1 MSSRS
6 DGVVVHPT
14 ALVEDGVTLGA
25 HTKVWDNV
33 HIRRG
38 AKIGE
43 RCIIGEKTYIAYDV
57 VIGDLV
63 KINAAVYICANVT
76 IEDMVMLSAHTV
88 FTNDVFPRAALA
100 ETREPI
106 TSDPTE
112 ETLHTTVRQGV
123 TVGANATIGPGVEL
137 GQYAMVGMGSVVT
150 RDVTPFQ
157 LVVGNPARPIG
168 WVCMCGHPLA
178 RAAEAPP
185 AACRRSTTRS
195 PCCMRSTSRRDAWS
209 DSFIRYRP
217 SRTQCCLTIPLCT

>member
-1 MSSRS
+1 MSSRPE
-6 DGVVVHPT
+6 GVVVHPT

-38 AKIGE
+38 ATIGE
-43 RCIIGEKTYIAYDV
+43 RCIVGEKTYIAYDV

-88 FTNDVFPRAALA
+88 FTNDVFPRAALP
-100 ETREPI
+100 ETRELI

-112 ETLHTTVRQGV
+112 ETLHTVVRQGV

-137 GQYAMVGMGSVVT
+137 GQFSMVGMGSVVT
-150 RDVTPFQ
+150 RGVKPFQ

-178 RAAEAPP
+178 RTAEPP
-185 AACRRSTTRS
+185 AQAACVKCQRKYARANDQLANVTVG
-195 PCCMRSTSRRDAWS
+195 A
-209 DSFIRYRP
+209 
-217 SRTQCCLTIPLCT
+217 

>member
-1 MSSRS
+1 MSSRP
-6 DGVVVHPT
+6 DGVVIHPT

-25 HTKVWDNV
+25 NTKVWDNV

-38 AKIGE
+38 ATIGAS
-43 RCIIGEKTYIAYDV
+43 CIVGEKTYIAYDV

-76 IEDMVMLSAHTV
+76 IEDMVMLSAHVV
-88 FTNDVFPRAALA
+88 FTNDTFPRAALP
-100 ETREPI
+100 ETRELI

-112 ETLHTTVRQGV
+112 ETLYTTVRHGV

-137 GQYAMVGMGSVVT
+137 GQFCMVGMGAVVT
-150 RDVTPFQ
+150 RDVKPFQ

-178 RAAEAPP
+178 RSADAPAD
-185 AACRRSTTRS
+185 AACEQCHRRY
-195 PCCMRSTSRRDAWS
+195 A
-209 DSFIRYRP
+209 
-217 SRTQCCLTIPLCT
+217 RTGDRLGLSSIA